1 MPSKLPSNKRPVV
14 ADCGDLSRLWVTRP
28 SGGARRRWWLKGPQ
42 GGGGRD
48 GQTAAGVW
56 LHTLQ
61 DELDHRGL
69 ADQVEAIRAL
79 LQSLR
84 EGVNSNVRCDRL
96 SQTVGKRRAC
106 ERGEARSRS
115 ERKRERV
122 RRHGGVMRWR

>member
-1 MPSKLPSNKRPVV
+1 M
-14 ADCGDLSRLWVTRP
+14 
-28 SGGARRRWWLKGPQ
+28 
-42 GGGGRD
+42 
-48 GQTAAGVW
+48 
-56 LHTLQ
+56 
-61 DELDHRGL
+61 

-84 EGVNSNVRCDRL
+84 ERVLPNVLCDRL

-122 RRHGGVMRWR
+122 RRPWRCDAVAVMRERG

>member
-1 MPSKLPSNKRPVV
+1 MIVV
-14 ADCGDLSRLWVTRP
+14 GDD
-28 SGGARRRWWLKGPQ
+28 GGGDGGDGGCGARP
-42 GGGGRD
+42 GGNGGD
-48 GQTAAGVW
+48 GQTAAGVI
-56 LHTLQ
+56 LLN
-61 DELDHRGL
+61 DEKREL

-84 EGVNSNVRCDRL
+84 LVRESGRFGSPNVFCDRL

-122 RRHGGVMRWR
+122 RRHGGVVRWR

>member
-1 MPSKLPSNKRPVV
+1 MATTAATATTTITIVPPP
-14 ADCGDLSRLWVTRP
+14 P
-28 SGGARRRWWLKGPQ
+28 
-42 GGGGRD
+42 GGGDGGGNGGDGGD
-48 GQTAAGVW
+48 GQTASGAL
-56 LHTLQ
+56 LHDDQ
-61 DELDHRGL
+61 DELDHCEL

-84 EGVNSNVRCDRL
+84 ELVAANVYCDRL

-122 RRHGGVMRWR
+122 RRPWRCDAVAVMRERG

>member
-1 MPSKLPSNKRPVV
+1 MF
-14 ADCGDLSRLWVTRP
+14 
-28 SGGARRRWWLKGPQ
+28 
-42 GGGGRD
+42 
-48 GQTAAGVW
+48 W
-56 LHTLQ
+56 LH
-61 DELDHRGL
+61 DEQHEDPEGL
-69 ADQVEAIRAL
+69 ATDQVEDHSGLATDQVEAIRAL

-84 EGVNSNVRCDRL
+84 ELVFSNVLCDRL

>member
-1 MPSKLPSNKRPVV
+1 MF
-14 ADCGDLSRLWVTRP
+14 
-28 SGGARRRWWLKGPQ
+28 WLQ
-42 GGGGRD
+42 SE
-48 GQTAAGVW
+48 GV
-56 LHTLQ
+56 
-61 DELDHRGL
+61 DHCGL
-69 ADQVEAIRAL
+69 ADQLEAIRAL

-84 EGVNSNVRCDRL
+84 GVRESGRLRSPNVPCDRL

>member
-1 MPSKLPSNKRPVV
+1 MAATAPNAMLKIVGP
-14 ADCGDLSRLWVTRP
+14 G
-28 SGGARRRWWLKGPQ
+28 SG
-42 GGGGRD
+42 GGGGRGGGSGARPGGNGGGD
-48 GQTAAGVW
+48 GQTAAGFW
-56 LHTLQ
+56 LHPRCPPS
-61 DELDHRGL
+61 ELDHRGL

-84 EGVNSNVRCDRL
+84 EPVRVNVSCDRL

>member
-1 MPSKLPSNKRPVV
+1 MVKTLFWPAVGGPATMGTV
-14 ADCGDLSRLWVTRP
+14 AS
-28 SGGARRRWWLKGPQ
+28 AA
-42 GGGGRD
+42 GGGGGGGD
-48 GQTAAGVW
+48 GQTAAGFW
-56 LHTLQ
+56 LHDQ
-61 DELDHRGL
+61 LDHREL
-69 ADQVEAIRAL
+69 ADQVEAMRAL

-84 EGVNSNVRCDRL
+84 ELVLRNVPCDRL

>member
-1 MPSKLPSNKRPVV
+1 MTTPTVGPTTTRRL
-14 ADCGDLSRLWVTRP
+14 DCPGEQASAGS
-28 SGGARRRWWLKGPQ
+28 SG
-42 GGGGRD
+42 
-48 GQTAAGVW
+48 
-56 LHTLQ
+56 LHQ
-61 DELDHRGL
+61 DEIDHRGL

-84 EGVNSNVRCDRL
+84 ELVLTNVRCDRL

>member
-1 MPSKLPSNKRPVV
+1 MATTATTATTTITIVPPP
-14 ADCGDLSRLWVTRP
+14 P
-28 SGGARRRWWLKGPQ
+28 
-42 GGGGRD
+42 GGGDGGGNGGDGGD
-48 GQTAAGVW
+48 GQTAAVSS
-56 LHTLQ
+56 LHDDQ

-84 EGVNSNVRCDRL
+84 ELVSRNVYCDRL

>member
-1 MPSKLPSNKRPVV
+1 M
-14 ADCGDLSRLWVTRP
+14 
-28 SGGARRRWWLKGPQ
+28 
-42 GGGGRD
+42 GGGGGGGDGGDGGGD
-48 GQTAAGVW
+48 GQTAAGFW
-56 LHTLQ
+56 LHPRCPPR
-61 DELDHRGL
+61 ELDHRGL

-84 EGVNSNVRCDRL
+84 ELVRSNVHCDRL

-122 RRHGGVMRWR
+122 RRAWRCDAVAVMRERG

>member
-1 MPSKLPSNKRPVV
+1 MSRAARLAKAPGG
-14 ADCGDLSRLWVTRP
+14 GD
-28 SGGARRRWWLKGPQ
+28 
-42 GGGGRD
+42 GGGGCGARPGGNGGSGGGD
-48 GQTAAGVW
+48 GQTAAGFR
-56 LHTLQ
+56 LHDDQ
-61 DELDHRGL
+61 SELDHRGL

-84 EGVNSNVRCDRL
+84 EGVPANVFCDRL

>member
-1 MPSKLPSNKRPVV
+1 MAATAPNAMLKIVGP
-14 ADCGDLSRLWVTRP
+14 G
-28 SGGARRRWWLKGPQ
+28 SG
-42 GGGGRD
+42 GGGGRRGGSGARPGGNGGGD
-48 GQTAAGVW
+48 GQTAAGFR
-56 LHTLQ
+56 LHPLQ
-61 DELDHRGL
+61 DGLDHCGL
-69 ADQVEAIRAL
+69 ADQVKAIRAL

-84 EGVNSNVRCDRL
+84 AVPMNVSCDRL

>member
-1 MPSKLPSNKRPVV
+1 MGKLALDTKDGELGLTLV
-14 ADCGDLSRLWVTRP
+14 
-28 SGGARRRWWLKGPQ
+28 
-42 GGGGRD
+42 
-48 GQTAAGVW
+48 GQTAAAFW
-56 LHTLQ
+56 FHDDQ
-61 DELDHRGL
+61 DELDHREL

-84 EGVNSNVRCDRL
+84 ELVLSNVFCDRL

>member
-1 MPSKLPSNKRPVV
+1 MATTAATATTTITIVPPPPG
-14 ADCGDLSRLWVTRP
+14 GD
-28 SGGARRRWWLKGPQ
+28 SGDGGGCGARPGGN
-42 GGGGRD
+42 GGGD
-48 GQTAAGVW
+48 GQTAAGFW
-56 LHTLQ
+56 LQEDHH
-61 DELDHRGL
+61 LDHCEL

-84 EGVNSNVRCDRL
+84 ELVPENVACDRL

-122 RRHGGVMRWR
+122 RRPWRCDAVAVMRERG

>member
-1 MPSKLPSNKRPVV
+1 MATTAATATTTITIVPPPPG
-14 ADCGDLSRLWVTRP
+14 GD
-28 SGGARRRWWLKGPQ
+28 SGDGGGCGARPGGN
-42 GGGGRD
+42 GGGD
-48 GQTAAGVW
+48 GQTAAGIW
-56 LHTLQ
+56 LHDDQ
-61 DELDHRGL
+61 DELGHRGL

-84 EGVNSNVRCDRL
+84 ESVPSNVLCDRL

-106 ERGEARSRS
+106 ERWEARSRS